1 MWCRCEASCGAYPFG
16 DPHGWLPPIHSRTK
30 FVPCCNLACI
40 CWSVEIL
47 PGFDFEIWAFIGQ
60 GIMEATSS
68 FANEFSMNKRGH
80 MKMCLY
86 NRRRMNIWVCRRHM
100 NIWVSK
106 AKAKQSKRR
115 AKAKQKQSKT
125 VVHFSIWAAAAAHMF
140 LIFQLFKSGP
150 VRTCTSS
157 VDLDQLELIFEVFKS
172 GPVRTCT
179 S

>member
-1 MWCRCEASCGAYPFG
+1 MGGAKVAKK
-16 DPHGWLPPIHSRTK
+16 SK
-30 FVPCCNLACI
+30 
-40 CWSVEIL
+40 
-47 PGFDFEIWAFIGQ
+47 
-60 GIMEATSS
+60 
-68 FANEFSMNKRGH
+68 
-80 MKMCLY
+80 
-86 NRRRMNIWVCRRHM
+86 
-100 NIWVSK
+100 SK
-106 AKAKQSKRR
+106 AKQKQSK